1 MGSSPTY
8 KYDYES
14 LKSHARSV
22 CAAYET
28 LFLIQHPYYTILKS
42 FSITPYFV
50 FPHPAYE
57 IFSTQLCKIINRRR
71 PAAASHQRLKDL
83 LRNFSPKNTLRNYYE
98 SLLARIQFNID
109 NGHALLEELDYTDED
124 FSMIWEDLCAY
135 EFRMP
140 RTLAASPQVTPPPS
154 PNAEFREYLFVEHLD

>member
-8 KYDYES
+8 KYDYDS
-14 LKSHARSV
+14 LKLHVRSV
-22 CAAYET
+22 CIAYEK
-28 LFLIQHPYYTILKS
+28 LFLIIHPYYIPLKVFATTS
-42 FSITPYFV
+42 YFV

-57 IFSTQLCKIINRRR
+57 IYVTQLCKIVNRRR
-71 PAAASHQRLKDL
+71 PPATSHQRLKDL
-83 LRNFSPKNTLRNYYE
+83 LRNFSPQNTLRNYYE
-98 SLLARIQFNID
+98 SLLARIQFNIE

-154 PNAEFREYLFVEHLD
+154 PNAEFREYLFVEHFD